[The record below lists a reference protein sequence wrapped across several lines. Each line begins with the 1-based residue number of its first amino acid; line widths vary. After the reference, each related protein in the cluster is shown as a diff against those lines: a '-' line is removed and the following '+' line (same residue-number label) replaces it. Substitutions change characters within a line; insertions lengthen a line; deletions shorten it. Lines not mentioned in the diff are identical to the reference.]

1 MLRQLNVVIL
11 TYVTRP
17 MVWAIGGIYLLV
29 LMISVLYGIR
39 SSQKVLQAAFP
50 DDSGSYEWT
59 LRLEGLKAVQD
70 FEQGNFSRRLT
81 KVQIR
86 WYLAD
91 STPPHGE
98 IRVTPNGL
106 RSLKECKHLKSLQ
119 IKHEG
124 KLSEDE
130 VQAITE
136 LQQLTRL
143 SLHGVRVTPHTWQ
156 YLSRLSQLK
165 HLDLSGCVIDGEAP
179 QLESM
184 SSLQT
189 LILGTPEH
197 GGIRPRESPIFGELH
212 RFPNLKTIVLGD
224 YHNWLVQDP
233 EQVGLQPIANPLL
246 ESIDALR
253 AVTSLRTLYV
263 NEHSLGFPGFEDLQA
278 KLTGVTVR
286 PAFVDVRRMSWILN
300 IVFLN
305 AAVLGLIALQLRS
318 QFAHPG
324 AHLIPAYTLP
334 HLIPPL
340 VLWIGS
346 IVNIFPLL
354 TSGVSIIPAIGVHAA
369 CWASMTGIVVISTI
383 LQWIARLPRWIA
395 TPVGAVAGAA
405 LGGWLP
411 LMMLAVFR
419 FPSSVDWYLRGNEPW
434 VEFALIVLGAVLPLI
449 VIYRSRRL
457 YSVYLENGCDSP
469 VLGLDLASM
478 RSLHQR
484 AYQRN
489 DMSPQARWPQWML
502 GPNLKSVIAK
512 SSGGGW
518 RERCRLWI
526 AGNAFSGRVVPL
538 LMGFGALMFF
548 PAHIVQSGFM
558 DYQSDLRPL
567 MLISVLI
574 PDFGMIFFLKQ
585 WWIRRSLFGME
596 LLRPNSRKEFIRQM
610 TGAMAWDLVPQG
622 CVYLSLFAMLVT
634 LADSTRMSVGWVI
647 AMLLV
652 AVSRWVLIYGI
663 ILWLLLI
670 RRDWL
675 VFLTAV
681 FAVYAILIVNV
692 GMLILQAS
700 ILGVR
705 DLPPDLPEFGAGF
718 VAAIAVAIG
727 LIGATVAAAAYRRW
741 QSVELA

>member
-1 MLRQLNVVIL
+1 MLRQLNVVML

-17 MVWAIGGIYLLV
+17 MVWAIGGIYLLA
-29 LMISVLYGIR
+29 LMISIFYATQNPR
-39 SSQKVLQAAFP
+39 SLQAAFP
-50 DDSGSYEWT
+50 DDSGSYEST
-59 LRLEGLKAVQD
+59 LRLEGAKAVQD
-70 FEQGNFSRRLT
+70 FEQGTFSRRLT

-91 STPPHGE
+91 SIPPHGE
-98 IRVTPNGL
+98 IRITPNGL

-119 IKHEG
+119 IKFEG
-124 KLSEDE
+124 RLSEDE
-130 VQAITE
+130 VQAISE

-143 SLHGVRVTPHTWQ
+143 SLHGVKVTTPVWQ
-156 YLSRLSQLK
+156 HLSRLSQLK
-165 HLDLSGCVIDGEAP
+165 YLDLSGCVIDGEAP

-184 SSLQT
+184 TSLQT

-197 GGIRPRESPIFGELH
+197 GGIQLRGTSIFGELH
-212 RFPNLKTIVLGD
+212 RLPNLQTIVLGD
-224 YHNWLVQDP
+224 YHNSLVQDP
-233 EQVGLQPIANPLL
+233 KRGGFLPIANPL

-286 PAFVDVRRMSWILN
+286 PAFVDVGRMSWFLM

-305 AAVLGLIALQLRS
+305 AAILGLIAVQLRS
-318 QFAHPG
+318 HFAHPG
-324 AHLIPAYTLP
+324 AHLIPAYTFP

-346 IVNIFPLL
+346 IVNILPLL
-354 TSGVSIIPAIGVHAA
+354 ASGVPIIPAIGVHAA
-369 CWASMTGIVVISTI
+369 CWASMTGIVVVSAL

-395 TPVGAVAGAA
+395 TPVGAVAGAV

-411 LMMLAVFR
+411 LILLAVFR

-434 VEFALIVLGAVLPLI
+434 VEFVLIVLGAVLPLI

-457 YSVYLENGCDSP
+457 YSAYLENGCDSP
-469 VLGLDLASM
+469 VLGLDLASI
-478 RSLHQR
+478 RSLQQR
-484 AYQRN
+484 AYRRN
-489 DMSPQARWPQWML
+489 DMPPQSRWPL
-502 GPNLKSVIAK
+502 GANLESVIAK
-512 SSGGGW
+512 SRNGGW

-526 AGNAFSGRVVPL
+526 AGNAFSGKVVPL
-538 LMGFGALMFF
+538 LMGFGALMFA
-548 PAHIVQSGFM
+548 PAHVLQLGFA

-567 MLISVLI
+567 VLISVLI

-596 LLRPNSRKEFIRQM
+596 LLRPNSRKEFIRQIM
-610 TGAMAWDLVPQG
+610 GAIAWDLGPQG
-622 CVYLSLFAMLVT
+622 CVYLSLFAMLAA
-634 LADSTRMSVGWVI
+634 LADSTRMSVGWVV

-652 AVSRWVLIYGI
+652 AISRWLLVYGLIV
-663 ILWLLLI
+663 WLLLI

-675 VFLTAV
+675 VFVTAV
-681 FAVYAILIVNV
+681 FAVYALLIVNV
-692 GMLILQAS
+692 GMLMLQAS
-700 ILGVR
+700 ILGVQ
-705 DLPPDLPEFGAGF
+705 DLPPDLPEFGAGL
-718 VAAIAVAIG
+718 VAAIAIVTG
-727 LIGATVAAAAYRRW
+727 LIGAMVAAAAYVRW
-741 QSVELA
+741 QRLELA

>member
-1 MLRQLNVVIL
+1 MMLRQLNVVML
-11 TYVTRP
+11 TYLTRP
-17 MVWAIGGIYLLV
+17 MVWAVGGIYLLL
-29 LMISVLYGIR
+29 LMFSTVGTQVPR
-39 SSQKVLQAAFP
+39 SLQAAFP
-50 DDSGSYEWT
+50 DDSGSYTST
-59 LRLEGLKAVQD
+59 LRLQGSKAVQE
-70 FEQGNFSRRLT
+70 FEQGNFSRRFT

-91 STPPHGE
+91 STPPPGE
-98 IRVTPNGL
+98 IRITPNGL

-119 IKHEG
+119 IKFEG
-124 KLSEDE
+124 RLSEDE
-130 VQAITE
+130 VQAISE

-143 SLHGVRVTPHTWQ
+143 SLHGVKVTTPIWK

-184 SSLQT
+184 TSLQT

-197 GGIRPRESPIFGELH
+197 GGIQSRGSSIFGELH

-224 YHNWLVQDP
+224 YHNSLVQDREWGGYLTVP
-233 EQVGLQPIANPLL
+233 NPLL
-246 ESIDALR
+246 KSIDALR

-263 NEHSLGFPGFEDLQA
+263 NEHSMGFPGFDDLQA
-278 KLTGVTVR
+278 QLPGVTVR
-286 PAFVDVRRMSWILN
+286 PAFVDVGRMSWLLMV
-300 IVFLN
+300 VFLN

-318 QFAHPG
+318 HLAHPG
-324 AHLIPAYTLP
+324 AHLIPSYTWP
-334 HLIPPL
+334 HLVPPL
-340 VLWIGS
+340 FLWIGS
-346 IVNIFPLL
+346 VVNILPLL
-354 TSGVSIIPAIGVHAA
+354 ASGVPIIPAIGVHAA
-369 CWASMTGIVVISTI
+369 CWASMTGIVIVSTI

-395 TPVGAVAGAA
+395 TPLGAVAGAV

-411 LMMLAVFR
+411 LLLLAVFR

-478 RSLHQR
+478 RSLQQR
-484 AYQRN
+484 AYRRN
-489 DMSPQARWPQWML
+489 DMSPYPLLSQGWL
-502 GPNLKSVIAK
+502 GANLKSVIAQ

-526 AGNAFSGRVVPL
+526 AGNALSGRVVPL
-538 LMGFGALMFF
+538 LMLFGALMFV
-548 PAHIVQSGFM
+548 PAQIVQSGFP

-567 MLISVLI
+567 LLISVLI

-596 LLRPNSRKEFIRQM
+596 LLRPNSRQEYIRQIM
-610 TGAMAWDLVPQG
+610 GAIAWDLVPQG
-622 CVYLSLFAMLVT
+622 CVYLSLFAMLAA
-634 LADSTRMSVGWVI
+634 LADSTRMSVGWVV

-652 AVSRWVLIYGI
+652 AVAR
-663 ILWLLLI
+663 WLLVYGLIVWLLVI

-675 VFLTAV
+675 VFVTAV
-681 FAVYAILIVNV
+681 FAVYAMLIVNV
-692 GMLILQAS
+692 GMLMLQAS
-700 ILGVR
+700 ILGVQ

-727 LIGATVAAAAYRRW
+727 LIGVTVAAAAYHRW
-741 QSVELA
+741 QSVELV

>member
-29 LMISVLYGIR
+29 LMISVFYGIR

-50 DDSGSYEWT
+50 DDSGSYEST
-59 LRLEGLKAVQD
+59 LRLEGSKAVRD

-98 IRVTPNGL
+98 IRITPNGL
-106 RSLKECKHLKSLQ
+106 RSLKDCKHLKSLQ

-124 KLSEDE
+124 KLSADE
-130 VQAITE
+130 VQAISE

-143 SLHGVRVTPHTWQ
+143 SLHRVRLTSHVWRH
-156 YLSRLSQLK
+156 LSRLSQLK
-165 HLDLSGCVIDGEAP
+165 YLDLSGCVIDGEAP

-184 SSLQT
+184 TSLQT
-189 LILGTPEH
+189 LILGTAEH
-197 GGIRPRESPIFGELH
+197 GGIQSRGTSIFGELH

-224 YHNWLVQDP
+224 YNNSLVQDP
-233 EQVGLQPIANPLL
+233 KREGFLPIANPLA
-246 ESIDALR
+246 SIDALR

-318 QFAHPG
+318 HFAHPG
-324 AHLIPAYTLP
+324 AHLIPAYTWP
-334 HLIPPL
+334 HLVPPFF
-340 VLWIGS
+340 LWIGS
-346 IVNIFPLL
+346 IVNILPILA
-354 TSGVSIIPAIGVHAA
+354 SGVPIIPAIGVHAA
-369 CWASMTGIVVISTI
+369 CWASMTGIVVVSAL
-383 LQWIARLPRWIA
+383 LQLIARLPRWIS
-395 TPVGAVAGAA
+395 TPLSAVAGAV
-405 LGGWLP
+405 LGGWIP
-411 LMMLAVFR
+411 LMILAVFR
-419 FPSSVDWYLRGNEPW
+419 FPSSVDWYLRGNEPR

-478 RSLHQR
+478 KSLQQR
-484 AYQRN
+484 ANRRN

-502 GPNLKSVIAK
+502 GPNLETVIAK

-538 LMGFGALMFF
+538 LMGFSALIFV
-548 PAHIVQSGFM
+548 PAQVVQSGFT

-596 LLRPNSRKEFIRQM
+596 LLRPNSRQEYIRQM
-610 TGAMAWDLVPQG
+610 MGAIAWDLVPQG
-622 CVYLSLFAMLVT
+622 CVYLSLFAMLVS

-652 AVSRWVLIYGI
+652 AVSRWVLVYGI

-670 RRDWL
+670 RRDWM
-675 VFLTAV
+675 VFLTAIL
-681 FAVYAILIVNV
+681 AVYAILFVNV
-692 GMLILQAS
+692 GMLMLQAS
-700 ILGVR
+700 ILGVQN
-705 DLPPDLPEFGAGF
+705 LPSDLPEFGAGL
-718 VAAIAVAIG
+718 VAVIAVAIG

-741 QSVELA
+741 QTVELA